1 MPRGCLVSRSIAV
14 VPRSEA
20 LPPFRIVLLNLHIGI
35 TKANPDH
42 CALRIAD
49 VHRPLLRF
57 ARCVE
62 GFAKRDFLSLV
73 LGHIKIG
80 IEVNP
85 ATL

>member
-1 MPRGCLVSRSIAV
+1 MPWGCLVSRSIAIHT
-14 VPRSEA
+14 RSETLA
-20 LPPFRIVLLNLHIGI
+20 PLGIILLDLHIGI
-35 TKANPDH
+35 TKTNSNHGAFW
-42 CALRIAD
+42 IAD

-73 LGHIKIG
+73 FSHIKIG

-85 ATL
+85 ATP